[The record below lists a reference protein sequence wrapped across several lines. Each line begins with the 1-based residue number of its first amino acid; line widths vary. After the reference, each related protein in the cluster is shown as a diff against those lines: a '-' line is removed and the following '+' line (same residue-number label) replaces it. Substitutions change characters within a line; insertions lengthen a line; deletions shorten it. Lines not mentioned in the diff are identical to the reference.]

1 MVLLLP
7 LALSL
12 YLLIVM
18 QIGWGILLIVGP
30 LLGLLCSLGIVLLL
44 GDCCIL
50 WELSYYLVCQKQ
62 ATVSRSSIKGKYR
75 ALASS
80 AAELCLIRMLLQ
92 DLGVFLPLP
101 PLLWCDNVSALV
113 IASNPMFHART
124 KHIEVDY
131 HFVCER
137 VLKRDLLVKFISSSD
152 QLVDIFTKGLP
163 SPRFHWL
170 TSNSCGN
177 SPFV

>member
-1 MVLLLP
+1 M
-7 LALSL
+7 S
-12 YLLIVM
+12 
-18 QIGWGILLIVGP
+18 
-30 LLGLLCSLGIVLLL
+30 
-44 GDCCIL
+44 
-50 WELSYYLVCQKQ
+50 K
-62 ATVSRSSIKGKYR
+62 SSIKGKYR

-137 VLKRDLLVKFISSSD
+137 VLKRDLLVTFISSYD

-163 SPRFHWL
+163 SPRFH
-170 TSNSCGN
+170 
-177 SPFV
+177 

>member
-1 MVLLLP
+1 M
-7 LALSL
+7 
-12 YLLIVM
+12 IVYP
-18 QIGWGILLIVGP
+18 V
-30 LLGLLCSLGIVLLL
+30 LGLLYSLGIVLLL
-44 GDCCIL
+44 GLPD
-50 WELSYYLVCQKQ
+50 Q
-62 ATVSRSSIKGKYR
+62 ATVSRSSIEAKYR
-75 ALASS
+75 ALAST
-80 AAELCLIRMLLQ
+80 AAELCWIRMLLQ

-113 IASNPMFHART
+113 IASNPVFHART

-131 HFVCER
+131 HVLCER
-137 VLKRDLLVKFISSSD
+137 VLKRDLLVKFISSYD

>member
-18 QIGWGILLIVGP
+18 QIGQGILLIVYP
-30 LLGLLCSLGIVLLL
+30 VLGLLYSLGIVLLL
-44 GDCCIL
+44 GLPD
-50 WELSYYLVCQKQ
+50 Q
-62 ATVSRSSIKGKYR
+62 ATVSRSSIEAKYR
-75 ALASS
+75 ALAST
-80 AAELCLIRMLLQ
+80 AVELCWIRMLLQ

-113 IASNPMFHART
+113 IASNPVFHART

-131 HFVCER
+131 HFLCER
-137 VLKRDLLVKFISSSD
+137 VLKRDLLVKFISSYD